1 MSKQISADFLI
12 FDLGNVIIDIDY
24 QRSLNHIKSLV
35 SNTLHDRVDYFYLTD
50 FHKEYEKGKMDSPAF
65 RRNVNEYFGQNWSDS
80 EVDLLWNS
88 LLGNIPPSRIELIQK
103 LKNKYQ
109 IGILSN
115 TNAIH
120 IDAVNEMLQK
130 DFGVDSF
137 HQLVDHVF
145 YSHEMGLAKPQQ
157 EIYQTMLEQLSTKG
171 DKVIFFDDLEANV
184 LGAKS
189 CGITAIQVTG
199 PEVIFD
205 YFKHV

>member
-24 QRSLNHIKSLV
+24 QRSMNQIKSLV
-35 SNTLHDRVDYFYLTD
+35 PTNIHDRVDYFYLTD
-50 FHKEYEKGKMDSPAF
+50 FHKEYEKGKMDSDTF
-65 RRNVNEYFGQNWSDS
+65 RLNVKEYFEQNWTDT

-88 LLGNIPPSRIELIQK
+88 LLGNIPPSRIELIRK
-103 LKNKYQ
+103 LKNHFQ

-115 TNAIH
+115 TNGIH
-120 IDAVNEMLQK
+120 IEAVNQMLQR
-130 DFGVDSF
+130 DFGLDSF
-137 HQLVDHVF
+137 HHLVDHVF

-157 EIYQTMLEQLSTKG
+157 EIYQTMLEKLSTRG
-171 DKVIFFDDLEANV
+171 EKVIFFDDLEANV
-184 LGAKS
+184 QGAKS
-189 CGITAIQVTG
+189 CGIKAIHVTG